1 MRNREC
7 IEYKISK
14 NETLFDIFRRFD
26 ISIKDL
32 REYNESCDVF
42 SLREGQTILIKD
54 VPRQGREYVLQDNET
69 LRSVAEKFGLSVISL
84 LKANTNYMPGEIRQ
98 GAKITLPEPD

>member
-1 MRNREC
+1 MRHCEC
-7 IEYKISK
+7 IEYKIGK

-42 SLREGQTILIKD
+42 ALREGQTILIKN
-54 VPRQGREYVLQDNET
+54 VPRQGREYILQDNET

-84 LKANTNYMPGEIRQ
+84 LKANSNYMPGEIRQ
-98 GAKITLPEPD
+98 GVRIALPGPD